1 MKTRLLLLLLFT
13 AAFLALGVTTA
24 RADGVIIPDP
34 PICDGGLCPPPPC
47 PGGIELC
54 PPIAS
59 TLAIRYHH
67 VTVTIR
73 DQVAVTHV
81 DQVFYNPNTWQVE
94 GTYLFPIPQDAAV
107 TAFTLWVDGQPVK
120 PRYWTPSKPARN
132 TRRSPAA

>member
-13 AAFLALGVTTA
+13 AAFLALGVTGA

-34 PICDGGLCPPPPC
+34 PVCLDAPCPPPPC
-47 PGGIELC
+47 PGEIELC

-67 VTVTIR
+67 VTVNIQ

-81 DQVFYNPNTWQVE
+81 DQVFYNPNDLGRWRAPTSS
-94 GTYLFPIPQDAAV
+94 PCR
-107 TAFTLWVDGQPVK
+107 K
-120 PRYWTPSKPARN
+120 
-132 TRRSPAA
+132 TRP